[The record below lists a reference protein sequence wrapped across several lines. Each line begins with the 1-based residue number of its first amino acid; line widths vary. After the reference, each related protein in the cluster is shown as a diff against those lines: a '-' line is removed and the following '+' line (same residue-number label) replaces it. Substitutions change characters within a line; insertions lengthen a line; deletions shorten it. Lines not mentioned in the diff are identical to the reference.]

1 MMHSRA
7 QAAATLIVR
16 QLGRRDYLPV
26 LHAMQNFTLQRKP
39 DSVDE
44 IWLVEHPPVFTQGLN
59 GKDHHILDA
68 GNIPVVPVGRGG
80 QVTYHGP
87 GQLVAYLLLDL
98 QRLGLGVRGVVTRI
112 EQAIIDLLGDYA
124 IEAHGRRDAPGVY
137 VVDKKIAA
145 LGLRIKKGCC
155 YHGLSFNIDM
165 DLEPFS
171 RINPCG
177 YPDLAVTQLAELGI
191 AEPMEKIAAQ
201 LVDQLNQQLG
211 YTELLNEPA
220 DKIIF
225 DAR

>member
-68 GNIPVVPVGRGG
+68 GNIPVVPVDRGG